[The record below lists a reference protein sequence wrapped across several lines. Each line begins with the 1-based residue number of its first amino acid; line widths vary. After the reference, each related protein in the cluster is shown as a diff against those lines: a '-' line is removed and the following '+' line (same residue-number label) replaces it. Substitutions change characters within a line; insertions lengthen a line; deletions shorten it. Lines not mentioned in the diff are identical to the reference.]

1 MKNGNITL
9 RTARGILAT
18 CAMTAAIALPTGGAW
33 AEGLPPLGPVPVP
46 RPSTLATYI
55 APANEA
61 AAIQLGK
68 ALFWEM
74 QAGGD
79 GQQAC
84 ASCHFQAGGDTRSR
98 NQVNPHGNSLFD
110 LARGLTGPVTGPNVQ
125 LVFNPLVLGIRPSTS
140 HFPIISDDVVG
151 SAGLP
156 KTSFLQCNAPG
167 NPLFPSDL
175 GTLIAD
181 TIFNVNGTNVR
192 QVTGRNTPSVINA
205 VYNFRQFWDGRARE
219 IFNGKNP
226 AGLGD
231 PSAQVWSADAFGTL
245 TPVTV
250 AIDNASLASQA
261 VGPPNNGVEM
271 SFSGRIF
278 PNLARK
284 LLNPTVVPLGQQNV
298 RGDDSRLGV
307 LANPG
312 LGGPNMG
319 FGLNT
324 TYMAMV
330 QAAFQP
336 QWWNSIQ
343 CVDANM
349 NLVADFY
356 PCANSFTM
364 MEANFSLFWGLA
376 IQMYESTLLANDTRA
391 DRFAAGIRN
400 TLTEPTRSL
409 NAQEQRGLTLFTG
422 NGRCIQC
429 HKGAELTTASV
440 SQVTTVIA
448 PEVFN
453 PTKGFENDA
462 VRPVAEDNGI
472 DAFLDNP
479 PAEPLHINAGRF
491 KTPHLRNVELNG
503 PYFHNGEMATL
514 RQVVD
519 FYNRGGDFLL
529 AGATNSQIRPLGL
542 SVAQRTDLVAFM
554 LALTDARVKN
564 ESAPFDHPS
573 LVLHNGHNP
582 DGSDNNYFLPAV
594 GGPGRA
600 LQVPPLPP
608 IVPFLN
614 VNHQNP

>member
-1 MKNGNITL
+1 MKISNITL
-9 RTARGILAT
+9 RTARGSLAWT
-18 CAMTAAIALPTGGAW
+18 VAAAIALLTGGAW
-33 AEGLPPLGPVPVP
+33 AGDLGSLALVPAP
-46 RPSTLATYI
+46 RPSTLAQYI

-84 ASCHFQAGGDTRSR
+84 ASCHFQAGGDTRFR
-98 NQVNPHGNSLFD
+98 NQVNPHGNSVFD
-110 LARGLTGPVTGPNVQ
+110 RARVTGLAPFTALNVD
-125 LVFNPLVLGIRPSTS
+125 LVFVPNNPSIS
-140 HFPIISDDVVG
+140 HFPINSDDVVG

-156 KTSFLQCNAPG
+156 KTLFLQCNAPG
-167 NPLFPSDL
+167 DSLFPSDL
-175 GTLIAD
+175 GTPIAD
-181 TIFNVNGTNVR
+181 AIFNNLR
-192 QVTGRNTPSVINA
+192 QVTGRNTPTVINA

-219 IFNGKNP
+219 VFNGKNP

-231 PSAQVWSADAFGTL
+231 PTAQVWSADALGNL
-245 TPVTV
+245 TAVSV
-250 AIDNASLASQA
+250 AIDNGSLASQA

-284 LLNPTVVPLGQQNV
+284 LLNPTVVPLVQQNV
-298 RGDDSRLGV
+298 RSDDSRLGT
-307 LANPG
+307 LANAS
-312 LGGPNMG
+312 G

-324 TYMAMV
+324 TYKAMV

-336 QWWNSIQ
+336 QWWNSTQ

-349 NLVADFY
+349 NLVVDDY

-391 DRFAAGIRN
+391 DRYEAGVRGALS
-400 TLTEPTRSL
+400 LT
-409 NAQEQRGLTLFTG
+409 AQEIRGRSVFVG
-422 NGRCIQC
+422 NGRCVHC

-440 SQVTTVIA
+440 GQVNTVIP

-453 PTKGFENDA
+453 VTKGFDNGA

-472 DAFLDNP
+472 DAFGNNP
-479 PAEPLHINAGRF
+479 PPTPPSINAGRF
-491 KTPHLRNVELNG
+491 KVPHLRNVELNG

-519 FYNRGGDFLL
+519 FYNRGGDFRV
-529 AGATNSQIRPLGL
+529 AGATSSQIRALGL
-542 SVAQRTDLVAFM
+542 TVAQRTDLVTYL
-554 LALTDARVKN
+554 LALTDARVKD

-573 LVLHNGHNP
+573 LLLHNGHNP
-582 DGSDNNYFLPAV
+582 DGRDNNMLLPAV

-600 LQVPPLPP
+600 AQSLPA

-614 VNHQNP
+614 VNHQSP